1 METTNILNDTDDND
15 DNDDNESINEDS
27 ESIIADNTD
36 NVDTVENYD
45 ISSQNV
51 IKPILKP
58 VYNEDVDLDID
69 DYYKQSK
76 ISFKA
81 SPLNKWINN
90 VEDYKIEDFIL
101 EYDK

>member
-1 METTNILNDTDDND
+1 METTNIINDTYE
-15 DNDDNESINEDS
+15 NDDNESINEDS

-36 NVDTVENYD
+36 NVDTSDNYD
-45 ISSQNV
+45 INIQNV
-51 IKPILKP
+51 IKPKLKP

-69 DYYKQSK
+69 DYYKPSK

-101 EYDK
+101 EYDN